1 VSKKSLPKNTPL
13 HFHTLKGVEKQ
24 PERKWRSIMRQI
36 VVNKGYFDVFLPV
49 LATAPSLPHLSIC
62 GNATGGEEDKNES
75 LGIVV

>member
-1 VSKKSLPKNTPL
+1 
-13 HFHTLKGVEKQ
+13 
-24 PERKWRSIMRQI
+24 MRQI